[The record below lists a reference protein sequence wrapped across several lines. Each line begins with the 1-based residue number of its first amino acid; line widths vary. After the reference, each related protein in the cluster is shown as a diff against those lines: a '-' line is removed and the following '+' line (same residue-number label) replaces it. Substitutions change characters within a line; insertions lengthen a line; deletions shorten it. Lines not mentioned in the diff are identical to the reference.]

1 MSKFKSRLAP
11 LLDKFVTYRDAIGQ
25 WNSSYDYILK
35 RFDRYCLE
43 HHSDTDQITQ
53 EIVDGWS
60 SKYET
65 DSQNSHYRRLFLICS
80 FLRYLSDRNLPSALL
95 PEVPHYVKNV
105 PAPHPL
111 TDGALRMFF
120 AVCDSEDFYRNIR
133 PPKIRAISRITI
145 PVFMRFQYSTG
156 MRPVAT
162 IHLHR
167 KDVDLKTGVVNVT
180 EDKGHNQHYIV
191 LHDSMLQLMQRY
203 DQEIESMQPDRTYF
217 FESPNGGTYS
227 KCWSSTIFHKLWARA
242 NGLDSGVHLYD
253 LRHNYATQNMLR
265 IKGDT
270 DMLDQLTYLSMSM
283 GHSSINST
291 LRYADL
297 TPQLADK
304 IREISGETFNR
315 IVPEV
320 NSEVE

>member
-1 MSKFKSRLAP
+1 MSKFESGLAP

-25 WNSSYDYILK
+25 WNSSYDCILK

-43 HHSDTDQITQ
+43 HHPDADQITQ
-53 EIVDGWS
+53 ELVDGWS
-60 SKYET
+60 SKSET
-65 DSQNSHYRRLFLICS
+65 ESHNSHYRRLFLIS
-80 FLRYLSDRNLPSALL
+80 TFLKYLSDRNLSSALP
-95 PEVPHYVKNV
+95 PEVPRYVRNV

-111 TDGALRMFF
+111 TEEELSLFF
-120 AVCDSEDFYRNIR
+120 AVCDSEDFYRNIQS
-133 PPKIRAISRITI
+133 PKIRAISRMTI

-162 IHLHR
+162 IHLQR
-167 KDVDLKTGVVNVT
+167 ENVDLKTGVVNVA

-191 LHDSMLQLMQRY
+191 LHDSMLQLMKRY
-203 DQEIESMQPDRTYF
+203 DQEIDSLQPERTYF

-227 KCWSSTIFHKLWARA
+227 TYWFSAKFHKLWARA
-242 NGLDSGVHLYD
+242 NGLGSGVHLYD

-265 IKGDT
+265 IKGDF

-283 GHSSINST
+283 GHSSVNST

-304 IREISGETFNR
+304 IRELAGEAFNR

-320 NSEVE
+320 NYEVE